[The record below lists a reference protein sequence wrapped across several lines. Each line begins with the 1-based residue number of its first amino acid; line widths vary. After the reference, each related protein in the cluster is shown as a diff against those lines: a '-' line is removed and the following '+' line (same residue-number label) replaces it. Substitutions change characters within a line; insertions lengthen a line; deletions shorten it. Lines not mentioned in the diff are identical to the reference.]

1 MRDGPGRFWQGI
13 DGLTAAEE
21 RTVKARQVLVR
32 VTAASLMLLAAA
44 GSLYAQSTINTQRP
58 LRPGQNKGP
67 TFMVPVFRSQDK
79 TLGVQV
85 ADVVRDRLMSDN
97 LMTSMWVVSK
107 KDLEANLQLSG
118 YSGTEALS
126 EGDLKQLAVFI
137 KAEEYVDGTVTR
149 ASDGSVTLTASLNLP
164 RGAGMVQPLGSFSGA
179 KPGDVAAKLSGEIEK
194 ARKQIKGAS
203 DCMTSNRQRQ
213 YEEAKAHASK
223 AIRDYPNSVFGRMCL
238 LEIAIAQKAGDPEL
252 IKISEEILAI
262 SPENDRALAVV
273 TDAYARMVPTDKSYE
288 AKYVAMLEKLL
299 KADPTNTT
307 LQAQVVR
314 ALCAAKQC
322 AKGKIFIDEA
332 VKQSPGDPELI
343 KLQWSVYRE
352 LNDIK
357 GAIPIAEEMIKHDTA
372 AADTLFYQQLVAA
385 YLSDSQPQK
394 AQEAAARG
402 AAKFP
407 NNATLWISVAQ
418 LARRNGQIP
427 VALEAIN
434 KVAAINPKFPGL
446 MLQKAAI
453 FVEQDNLDSLRETLR
468 AAVAN
473 GEDKATA
480 AGMLLP
486 KANNLLQAYQ
496 KDSAK
501 TVEGGD
507 RILALFAFADS
518 LNPTP
523 TSGFLQAVTIV
534 VMGQPL
540 LTRAAANKSCE
551 DSRRMND
558 MLINAQSLVQKHGR
572 DFAANAGSVMQ
583 GAMQMQTYA
592 DQYVKA
598 FCRGNTGRPPR

>member
-1 MRDGPGRFWQGI
+1 M
-13 DGLTAAEE
+13 
-21 RTVKARQVLVR
+21 KARHVLVR
-32 VTAASLMLLAAA
+32 ITAASLMLYTAA
-44 GSLYAQSTINTQRP
+44 GSLNAQSTTNTQRP
-58 LRPGQNKGP
+58 LRPGQQKGP
-67 TFMVPVFRSQDK
+67 TFMVPVFRSTDK
-79 TLGVQV
+79 ALGVQV

-107 KDLEANLQLSG
+107 KDLGANLQLSG
-118 YSGTEALS
+118 YSENEPLS

-137 KAEEYVDGTVTR
+137 KAEEFVDGTVTR
-149 ASDGSVTLTASLNLP
+149 GADGNISLTASLNLP
-164 RGAGMVQPLGSFSGA
+164 RGEGMVQPLGTFTGA
-179 KPGDVAAKLSGEIEK
+179 KPGDVAAKVSGELEK
-194 ARKQIKGAS
+194 ARKQIKGAT
-203 DCMTSNRQRQ
+203 DCMQANRQRQ
-213 YEEAKAHASK
+213 YEEAKAHAAK
-223 AIRDYPNSVFGRMCL
+223 AIRDYPNSVFARICL
-238 LEIAIAQKAGDPEL
+238 LEIAMTQKAGDADKL
-252 IKISEEILAI
+252 KIAEEILAI
-262 SPENDRALAVV
+262 SPENDRALEVA
-273 TDAYARMVPTDKSYE
+273 TDAYANLSKTDKAYE
-288 AKYVAMLEKLL
+288 EKYIAALEKLL
-299 KADPTNTT
+299 IADPTNTS
-307 LQAQVVR
+307 LQGNVVR
-314 ALCAAKQC
+314 ALAGAQKWDKAKT
-322 AKGKIFIDEA
+322 IIDEA

-343 KLQWSVYRE
+343 KLQWGVYRAM
-352 LNDIK
+352 NNFK
-357 GAIPIAEEMIKHDTA
+357 GAIPIGEEMIKHDTA

-394 AQEAAARG
+394 AQDAAARG
-402 AAKFP
+402 ASKFP

-453 FVEQDNLDSLRETLR
+453 FLEQDNVDSLRQTLR

-480 AGMLLP
+480 AGMILP

-507 RILALFAFADS
+507 RILSLFAFADS
-518 LNPTP
+518 LNPTS

-558 MLINAQSLVQKHGR
+558 MLINAQSLIQKHGR
-572 DFAANAGSVMQ
+572 DFAQNAGSVMQ

-598 FCRGNTGRPPR
+598 FCKASTAPKPPR